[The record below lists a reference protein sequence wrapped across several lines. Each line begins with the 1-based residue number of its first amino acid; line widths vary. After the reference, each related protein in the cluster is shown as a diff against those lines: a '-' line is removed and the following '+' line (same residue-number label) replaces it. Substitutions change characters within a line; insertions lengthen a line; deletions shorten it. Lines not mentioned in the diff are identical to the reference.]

1 MDKKEIFETVM
12 DVVATAALMEPEEI
26 DPDSRLIDDMG
37 LDSLSIFE
45 IVVDLEAA
53 FDLFIND
60 EIVDGLRTPRQ
71 IADFLTQR
79 LNQGGGEKRP

>member
-12 DVVATAALMEPEEI
+12 DVVATAALMEP
-26 DPDSRLIDDMG
+26 
-37 LDSLSIFE
+37 
-45 IVVDLEAA
+45 A